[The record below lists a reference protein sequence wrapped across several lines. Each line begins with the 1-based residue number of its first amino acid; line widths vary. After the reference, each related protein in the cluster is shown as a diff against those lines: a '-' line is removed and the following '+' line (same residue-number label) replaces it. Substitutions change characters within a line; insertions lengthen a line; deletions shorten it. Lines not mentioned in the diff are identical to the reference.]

1 MKISQGMQ
9 LSKNYLL
16 FHAKSPFP
24 FFYPEMWVG
33 PAKYP
38 HPDIKGFS
46 YKMIL
51 NLPWCSKLPPPT
63 PPFSVRKISK
73 VGGDLT

>member
-9 LSKNYLL
+9 LLKNYLL

-24 FFYPEMWVG
+24 FFYPEMCVG
-33 PAKYP
+33 PAKSP
-38 HPDIKGFS
+38 PPDIKGFS

-51 NLPWCSKLPPPT
+51 NMPWRSKPPPT
-63 PPFSVRKISK
+63 PPFSVRKIPK
-73 VGGDLT
+73 VRGDLT